1 MNDLAQT
8 GKRPHARE
16 RVLCVA
22 LNCGIDKVYDCR
34 GFALTGIHQPARWL
48 TCAGGKAVNQARML
62 HALGIDVLVT
72 GFAGGFVG
80 RATEDQL
87 RCEGI
92 PHDFERV
99 QDESRL
105 AITVIDPE
113 RGVHTEVNELGPHV
127 TSNELADFIERYSC
141 LLADVCLAAFAGSA
155 PPGVGP
161 SIYGQLIRMAKA
173 RGVATFLD
181 ARGEWLRQGVL
192 AGPDMVKPN
201 QAELGHLLGRV
212 PSGIREM
219 ALAAAELCARGVRQ
233 VVVTLGA
240 DGALGVSEGVALH
253 GWLEPVPVESAVG
266 SGDAFAAALS
276 AGWVRGA
283 PLEESLRRGI
293 ACGTASAMRLGPAF
307 VYRDEVDCL
316 ADRVRMEPVPI

>member
-92 PHDFERV
+92 PHDFER
-99 QDESRL
+99 
-105 AITVIDPE
+105 
-113 RGVHTEVNELGPHV
+113 
-127 TSNELADFIERYSC
+127 
-141 LLADVCLAAFAGSA
+141 
-155 PPGVGP
+155 
-161 SIYGQLIRMAKA
+161 
-173 RGVATFLD
+173 
-181 ARGEWLRQGVL
+181 
-192 AGPDMVKPN
+192 
-201 QAELGHLLGRV
+201 
-212 PSGIREM
+212 
-219 ALAAAELCARGVRQ
+219 
-233 VVVTLGA
+233 
-240 DGALGVSEGVALH
+240 
-253 GWLEPVPVESAVG
+253 
-266 SGDAFAAALS
+266 
-276 AGWVRGA
+276 
-283 PLEESLRRGI
+283 
-293 ACGTASAMRLGPAF
+293 
-307 VYRDEVDCL
+307 
-316 ADRVRMEPVPI
+316 

>member
-1 MNDLAQT
+1 MTDLAQADEALHSR
-8 GKRPHARE
+8 G

-34 GFALTGIHQPARWL
+34 GFALSGIHQPARWL

-62 HALGIDVLVT
+62 HALGADVLVT
-72 GFAGGFVG
+72 GLAGGFVG

-92 PHDFERV
+92 RHDFERV

-127 TSNELADFIERYSC
+127 TSRELAAFVERYDR
-141 LLADVCLAAFAGSA
+141 LLVNACLAAFAGSA

-161 SIYGQLIRMAKA
+161 SVYGELIRRAKA

-181 ARGEWLRQGVL
+181 ARGEWLRQGVE
-192 AGPDMVKPN
+192 AGPEIVKPN
-201 QAELGHLLGRV
+201 QAELGQLLGAT
-212 PSGIREM
+212 PAGISETAR
-219 ALAAAELCARGVRQ
+219 AAAELCARGIRQ

-240 DGALGVSEGVALH
+240 EGALGVSEGVAVR
-253 GWLEPVPVESAVG
+253 GWLEAVPVESAVG

-276 AGWVRGA
+276 AGWVRGE
-283 PLEESLRRGI
+283 PLDESLRRGI

-307 VYRDEVDCL
+307 VTPGEVDCL
-316 ADRVRMEPVPI
+316 AGRVRMERVNI